1 MNESLRKREPGAPSV
16 NDIVTL
22 ARSLSASLGSNP
34 EYARTAAKSNG
45 DKARSMPSSNLAVP
59 QVTTDLR
66 ADRLPQSSTSKHAA
80 TMSELD
86 GLNSTPDDGSIHDS
100 SIGSPVDA
108 VAAFLNARPAHNSAA
123 AHQDWESSE
132 PDGGGAAGMDSQTF
146 LLTMILDALRQGV
159 EVYSRVVS

>member
-1 MNESLRKREPGAPSV
+1 
-16 NDIVTL
+16 
-22 ARSLSASLGSNP
+22 
-34 EYARTAAKSNG
+34 
-45 DKARSMPSSNLAVP
+45 
-59 QVTTDLR
+59 
-66 ADRLPQSSTSKHAA
+66 
-80 TMSELD
+80 MSESD

-132 PDGGGAAGMDSQTF
+132 ADGGETGGMDSQTF

-159 EVYSRVVS
+159 EVYAKVVS